1 MDATS
6 RNMAGALAG
15 QRACANA
22 RVKFAEDKA
31 IEAKHVPNA
40 ELRSCDSP
48 RDHRVATPS
57 RAGSGFMRFRDE
69 CVSELPA
76 R

>member
-1 MDATS
+1 M
-6 RNMAGALAG
+6 
-15 QRACANA
+15 
-22 RVKFAEDKA
+22 KFAEDKA

-40 ELRSCDSP
+40 EHRSCDSP